1 MYAPSQQATH
11 KVDCIKLYQNYHDKI
26 RGKSGGKAGPRD
38 ATRDAKTVARDG
50 CTHLEGINRLMAA
63 VRERWI
69 CVGTGGE
76 IYFVAV

>member
-1 MYAPSQQATH
+1 MYVPSQQATH

-38 ATRDAKTVARDG
+38 ATRKQLRRMDAHTWRESIALWQRLGKDG
-50 CTHLEGINRLMAA
+50 F
-63 VRERWI
+63 V
-69 CVGTGGE
+69 VGTGGE